1 VRLIDPSGWLEVF
14 RGGPHADRVARLLAD
29 PADVLTPTIAIYEV
43 YKVLKRDA
51 SEEDA
56 LQAVAQMLRTNVV
69 PLAETLALEAAD
81 ASLEHSLAIADAIV
95 YATARSRGIELVTTD
110 ADLEGLPGVVFLSKK
125 KR

>member
-1 VRLIDPSGWLEVF
+1 VRLIDSSGWLEVF
-14 RGGPHADRVARLLAD
+14 RGGPHADRLARLLAD
-29 PADVLTPTIAIYEV
+29 PTEILTPTIVLYEV

-69 PLAETLALEAAD
+69 PLNETLALEAAD
-81 ASLEHSLAIADAIV
+81 TSLEHSLAMADAIV
-95 YATARSRGIELVTTD
+95 YATARSRGAELVTTD

-125 KR
+125 KS

>member
-1 VRLIDPSGWLEVF
+1 MRLIDSSGWLEVF

-29 PADVLTPTIAIYEV
+29 PAEVLTPTIAIYEV

-56 LQAVAQMLRTNVV
+56 LQAVAWMLRTNVV
-69 PLAETLALEAAD
+69 PLSETLALEAAD
-81 ASLEHSLAIADAIV
+81 ASLEHALAMADAIV
-95 YATARSRGIELVTTD
+95 YTTARSRGAELVTTD

-125 KR
+125 KT

>member
-1 VRLIDPSGWLEVF
+1 MRLIDSSGWLEVF
-14 RGGPHADRVARLLAD
+14 RGGPHADRLARLLAD
-29 PADVLTPTIAIYEV
+29 PTEILTPTIVLYEV

-69 PLAETLALEAAD
+69 PLNETLALEAAD
-81 ASLEHSLAIADAIV
+81 TSLEHSLAMADAIV
-95 YATARSRGIELVTTD
+95 YATARSRGAELVTTD

-125 KR
+125 KS